1 MSGKVVTV
9 QLGGGEGVAGAP
21 VGSDYRGNLGIDRV
35 TVNTNAT
42 LSIGTVRGGNMT
54 LGGAGTLKAG
64 TIQAQDLTITG
75 TVEATSVTAQNL
87 TVGNGGALRQLATT
101 ATTTNS
107 LQINVSGTVTVN
119 TGGSLDASSRGYV
132 GCGSGVGVTVPN
144 TLWTP
149 MTTGGRHRRPGGRAR
164 ARGAGAGAAV
174 G

>member
-101 ATTTNS
+101 ATTPNS
-107 LQINVSGTVTVN
+107 LQINRGGTVTVN
-119 TGGSLDASSRGYV
+119 TGGSIDASGRGDLGYIP
-132 GCGSGVGVTVPN
+132 GGGVAYPHTPG
-144 TLWTP
+144 TP
-149 MTTGGRHRRPGGRAR
+149 MSTAGDPARPLREPRKNTAR
-164 ARGAGAGAAV
+164 DPA
-174 G
+174 

>member
-42 LSIGTVRGGNMT
+42 MSIGTVRGGNMT

-75 TVEATSVTAQNL
+75 TVEATSVTAQTL

-119 TGGSLDASSRGYV
+119 TGGSLDATRPGH
-132 GCGSGVGVTVPN
+132 GGDGSGGGGADPT
-144 TLWTP
+144 TP
-149 MTTGGRHRRPGGRAR
+149 WAPIDTGANPGRPSRAARNNHAPPRR
-164 ARGAGAGAAV
+164 
-174 G
+174 